1 LEFTIH
7 AIVLRRRDQGES
19 DRKLTVL
26 SQERGV
32 LDVIAKGARKSG
44 SRLGGASEPLSVS
57 VFQVASGKKQAFVT
71 QAQPVMS
78 FPGFRSDYERLSFA
92 LALSEI
98 ASAILPHDAQASEE
112 FTFLLKAFKYLELHE
127 KPRVA
132 FVWAQLQLLSLGGFQ
147 PTFEQCAVSGEPIKE
162 TPCWLSPEAG
172 GYLSPAEAWAF
183 TDRFQVPAEVLYV
196 LSACLPLEAPPA
208 GLKFTGEAMRALLP
222 FWRRYAERNSLPA
235 LETAVNG

>member
-19 DRKLTVL
+19 DRRLTVL

-32 LDVIAKGARKSG
+32 LDVLAKGARKSG
-44 SRLGGASEPLSVS
+44 SRLSGASEPLAVS
-57 VFQVASGKKQAFVT
+57 VLQIAAGKKQAFVT

-78 FPGFRSDYERLSFA
+78 FPGFRADYERLSFA
-92 LALSEI
+92 LGISEI
-98 ASAILPHDAQASEE
+98 ASAILPHDAPASDE

-147 PTFEQCAVSGEPIKE
+147 PSFSQCAMSGEPIKE
-162 TPCWLSPEAG
+162 TPCWVSPEAG
-172 GYLSPAEAWAF
+172 GYLCPAEAGAF

-196 LSACLPLEAPPA
+196 LSACMPLEAPPPS
-208 GLKFTGEAMRALLP
+208 EAMRALLP
-222 FWRRYAERNSLPA
+222 FWRRYTERNSLPA
-235 LETAVNG
+235 MESAVNA